1 MGPDGK
7 YRDLVLKERDGVHR
21 HPSLLGLNLCLE
33 DGRLYYFDP
42 VRKVRLLTSDE
53 KDAAWQ
59 QEKHARLRGETS
71 PTKRGKKPRKPLRA
85 ERDRE
90 SAARQAAEARI
101 AELERKL
108 GGK

>member
-1 MGPDGK
+1 MLP
-7 YRDLVLKERDGVHR
+7 ERDDVLR
-21 HPSLLGLNLCLE
+21 HPSLLGHDLCPE
-33 DGRLYYFDP
+33 DGRLFYFDP
-42 VRKVRLLTSDE
+42 ARNLRLLTPAE
-53 KDAAWQ
+53 QRTATQKAEEAKQ
-59 QEKHARLRGETS
+59 LAQ
-71 PTKRGKKPRKPLRA
+71 A